1 VLIALAIYV
10 SLHYFAVP
18 LVAMILGLL
27 ALGAG
32 AFAESLYEIF
42 ASFQSSRG

>member
-1 VLIALAIYV
+1 
-10 SLHYFAVP
+10 
-18 LVAMILGLL
+18 MILGLL

-32 AFAESLYEIF
+32 AFAEGLYEIF